1 MKKKIIFDSPVIV
14 MKFGGTSLRNDES
27 RSNAVEH
34 IRNQFELGNKIVVVV
49 SAMGRK
55 GEPYATDTLISLMKK
70 IGEPVNPEELD
81 SVISIGETLSASVF
95 SHLLNQNN
103 LPAESFTGSKAGI
116 LTDNNPG
123 NAEIIKID
131 PIKIKFS
138 IDRGKIAV
146 VAGFQGVTKDGEV
159 RTLGRGGSDTS
170 AVALGSALN
179 AEFVEIFSDVDGI
192 ANCDPNKIPEA
203 SFIEKISVEQVLNMA
218 NEGSKVIHARAVKA
232 SMKRK
237 TKIILRNTFSNA
249 KGTLIYHKLDKKKI
263 KQIILSHRENMVL
276 IEINSKNNLKKLF
289 PEMIFIDKRRCILKD
304 DVYLDVRIDAIK
316 KMYGEITKKRG
327 WATISLIFDKKE
339 GKNFVFPDAEIIFS
353 SEKIIRYLVNEKKLF
368 ATLRLLVNHY
378 NMI

>member
-1 MKKKIIFDSPVIV
+1 
-14 MKFGGTSLRNDES
+14 MKFGGTSLRNEES
-27 RSNAVEH
+27 RSKAVEH

-70 IGEPVNPEELD
+70 IGEPVNPVELD
-81 SVISIGETLSASVF
+81 SVISIGETLSASLF

-103 LPAESFTGSKAGI
+103 LPAESFNGSKAGI

-131 PIKIKFS
+131 PTKIKFS
-138 IDRGKIAV
+138 IDNGKIAV
-146 VAGFQGVTKDGEV
+146 IAGFQGVNKDGEI

-203 SFIEKISVEQVLNMA
+203 SFIKKISVEQVLNMA
-218 NEGSKVIHARAVKA
+218 NEGSKVIHPRAVKA
-232 SMKRK
+232 SMERK

-249 KGTLIYHKLDKKKI
+249 KGTLIYHKYDQTNI
-263 KQIILSHRENMVL
+263 NQTVLSHRENMVL
-276 IEINSKNNLKKLF
+276 IEINSKDNLKKLF
-289 PEMIFIDKRRCILKD
+289 PEMILIDNRRCVLKD
-304 DVYLDVRIDAIK
+304 DIYLDVRINDLK
-316 KMYGEITKKRG
+316 KMYGKIKKEIG
-327 WATISLIFDKKE
+327 WATISLIFEKKE
-339 GKNFVFPDAEIIFS
+339 GKNYIFPDAEIIFS
-353 SEKIIRYLVNEKKLF
+353 SETIVRYVVEEKKLLN
-368 ATLRLLVNHY
+368 TLRLLVAHY
-378 NMI
+378 KMI